1 MSYPTLCIAC
11 GHARSLHDGPE
22 GVCVGNC
29 TSLEPLVQCGCRR
42 FLASEYSRAAF
53 ERDSKGQTGDDI
65 AERRQA
71 QPKAEPLH
79 QRAWDLLRQMRSELL
94 DDSLISREE
103 YAWLAAEAPYVTS
116 GDASQPGQGSPAPR
130 RLERYDKQ
138 ALRISVLKQE
148 REATMR
154 VLAPNMPGSGLED
167 AARQVKQ
174 AAILGSDNSTW
185 LEQENT
191 SLRAALVVLKQG
203 LREDE
208 AGEFHSA
215 RTWLD
220 KRDIFHDDVSG
231 YRVLS
236 LVLDAALKET
246 P

>member
-1 MSYPTLCIAC
+1 MSNPNLCAAC
-11 GHARSLHDGPE
+11 GHARTLHDGPE

-130 RLERYDKQ
+130 RLERYDEQ
-138 ALRISVLKQE
+138 LIRLTV
-148 REATMR
+148 
-154 VLAPNMPGSGLED
+154 
-167 AARQVKQ
+167 
-174 AAILGSDNSTW
+174 
-185 LEQENT
+185 LEQERDELAAASRRENARLTERADLADEEFLAQGAKLVEAEARLTALEAENT
-191 SLRAALVVLKQG
+191 RLRMRAALKTQNAEQATSRIATL
-203 LREDE
+203 E
-208 AGEFHSA
+208 AENARLLDALTAHAA
-215 RTWLD
+215 RTIMD
-220 KRDIFHDDVSG
+220 
-231 YRVLS
+231 
-236 LVLDAALKET
+236 ALKI
-246 P
+246 PL